1 MKPRSSR
8 ILIVDDEE
16 DLTWSISRSLMR
28 ENELLEIICVN
39 TGDEAFKVLEKNSID
54 LVISDLRM
62 PGKSGL
68 EILDQIQKKHPQT
81 KMIIMTA
88 YGTPALEKQIRE
100 TKNAFYLEKPFDIHV
115 LKKMISD
122 LNNGAADKNTSIKLK
137 ESDLKANANMRLN

>member
-39 TGDEAFKVLEKNSID
+39 TGDEAFKVLEQNSID

-68 EILDQIQKKHPQT
+68 EILAQIQKKHPQT

-88 YGTPALEKQIRE
+88 YGTPALEKQIRD
-100 TKNAFYLEKPFDIHV
+100 TNNAYYLEKPFDIHV
-115 LKKMISD
+115 LKKMIFE
-122 LNNGAADKNTSIKLK
+122 LNKRNSEKEASMKLK
-137 ESDLKANANMRLN
+137 ESDLTANMNTRLN